1 MKPIERQATNVKTNF
16 YQRLRKKT
24 LLSLAA
30 LTASGVVATS
40 LLASRGKL
48 LLGGCVG
55 AAALALILLTVN
67 YSHWNLLLRLRRMGL
82 SEGEI
87 ARYKA
92 GELTLEALQE
102 KVRE

>member
-1 MKPIERQATNVKTNF
+1 MKPIERPATNVKTNF

-30 LTASGVVATS
+30 LTASGVVAIS

-55 AAALALILLTVN
+55 AAALTLILLTVN

-87 ARYKA
+87 ARYKS